1 MAKTLYN
8 CSVDSLYLALQYG
21 WDLTEQHLTAL
32 AAYKSKYTPAFVKTH
47 RDALRSTEDMPDQQA
62 RIAPTQAQRVD
73 LVAKKDEVL
82 TFFQFLVGYIED
94 AYQKDK
100 VKIMTQSAGQAK
112 YAKAQNNNWPSVK
125 ALLSS
130 AVTFIENN
138 QADLTADDNMPLDF
152 LTRFK
157 QVRTDFD
164 ALYSLWNTD
173 DSDTYSLTD
182 AKVNANNALYL
193 TFMGVVSDA
202 QKVFRHDAALA
213 QKFTFS
219 ALMGQIRGTTAA
231 GVSGKVLNANT
242 NDVLTNATISILSLN
257 KSVQTDIEGHFELS
271 PIAAGFYNLKIEAP
285 GYESFVIENFEI
297 KIGTIRR
304 LNIEMQAV
312 AVPVSSLALT
322 PA

>member
-231 GVSGKVLNANT
+231 GVSGKVVIVDTKTGIL
-242 NDVLTNATISILSLN
+242 NATISIESLN
-257 KSVQTDIEGHFELS
+257 KSVQTDANGRFELS
-271 PIAAGFYNLKIEAP
+271 PIAANTYILKIEAE
-285 GYESFVIENFEI
+285 GYETLIIEKYEV
-297 KIGTIRR
+297 KTGTIGR
-304 LNIEMQAV
+304 LKIEM
-312 AVPVSSLALT
+312 T
-322 PA
+322 PIAAETTATETATA

>member
-8 CSVDSLYLALQYG
+8 CSVDSLYLALHYG
-21 WDLTEQHLTAL
+21 WDLTEQHLAAF
-32 AAYKSKYTPAFVKTH
+32 AAYKSKYTPAFVTTH
-47 RDALRSTEDMPDQQA
+47 REALRAAEDMPDQQA

-73 LVAKKDEVL
+73 LVAKKEEVL
-82 TFFQFLVGYIED
+82 TYFQFLVGYIED

-112 YAKAQNNNWPSVK
+112 YAKAQNNNWTSVK
-125 ALLSS
+125 SLLSS
-130 AVTFIENN
+130 AVAFIENN

-157 QVRTDFD
+157 QARADFD

-173 DSDTYSLTD
+173 DSDSYQLTE
-182 AKVNANNALYL
+182 AKINANNAVYNTIL
-193 TFMGVVSDA
+193 GVLSDA
-202 QKVFRHDAALA
+202 QKVFRNDATKA

-219 ALMGQIRGTTAA
+219 ALLSQIRGTTAA
-231 GVSGKVLNANT
+231 GVSGKVVIKGT
-242 NDVLTNATISILSLN
+242 TDVLTNATISILSLN
-257 KSVQTDIEGHFELS
+257 KSVQTDIEGRFELS
-271 PIAAGFYNLKIEAP
+271 PIAAGFYNIKIDAP
-285 GYESFVIENFEI
+285 DFEPFIMENFEI

-312 AVPVSSLALT
+312 VATHTVREMVMV
-322 PA
+322 

>member
-8 CSVDSLYLALQYG
+8 CSVDSLYLALHYG
-21 WDLTEQHLTAL
+21 WDLTEQHLTAFV
-32 AAYKSKYTPAFVKTH
+32 AYKSKYTPAFVTTH
-47 RDALRSTEDMPDQQA
+47 REALRIAEDMPDQQA

-73 LVAKKDEVL
+73 LVAKKEEVL
-82 TFFQFLVGYIED
+82 TYFQFLVGYIED

-112 YAKAQNNNWPSVK
+112 YAKAQNNNWTSVK
-125 ALLSS
+125 SLLSS
-130 AVTFIENN
+130 AVAFIENN

-157 QVRTDFD
+157 QARADFD

-173 DSDTYSLTD
+173 DSDSYQLTE
-182 AKVNANNALYL
+182 AKINANNAVYNTIL
-193 TFMGVVSDA
+193 GVLSDA
-202 QKVFRHDAALA
+202 QKVFRNDATKA

-219 ALMGQIRGTTAA
+219 ALLSQIRGTTAA
-231 GVSGKVLNANT
+231 GVSGKVVIKGT
-242 NDVLTNATISILSLN
+242 TDVLTNATISILSLN
-257 KSVQTDIEGHFELS
+257 KSVQTDIEGRFELS
-271 PIAAGFYNLKIEAP
+271 PIAAGFYNIKIEAP
-285 GYESFVIENFEI
+285 DFEPFIMENFEI

-312 AVPVSSLALT
+312 VTLEAVREMVMV
-322 PA
+322 

>member
-1 MAKTLYN
+1 MYN
-8 CSVDSLYLALQYG
+8 CSADDLYLAIQYG
-21 WDLTEQHLTAL
+21 WDLTEQHLAAL
-32 AAYKSKYTPAFVKTH
+32 AAYKSKYTSAFVKTH
-47 RDALRSTEDMPDQQA
+47 QDALRTAEDMPDQQA
-62 RIAPTQAQRVD
+62 RRAPTQAQRVD
-73 LVAKKDEVL
+73 LVAKKDQVL
-82 TFFQFLVGYIED
+82 TYFQFLVGYIED
-94 AYQKDK
+94 TYQKDK

-138 QADLTADDNMPLDF
+138 QADLTADNNMPLDF
-152 LTRFK
+152 LARFK

-173 DSDTYSLTD
+173 DSETYILTD
-182 AKVNANNALYL
+182 EKINANNALYSTL
-193 TFMGVVSDA
+193 MGVVSDA
-202 QKVFRHDAALA
+202 QKVFRHDAVLA

-231 GVSGKVLNANT
+231 GVSGKVLILGT
-242 NDVLTNATISILSLN
+242 NDVLTNATITIASLN
-257 KSVQTDIEGHFELS
+257 KSVQTDVEGRFELS
-271 PIAAGFYNLKIEAP
+271 PIAAGFYNIKIEAP
-285 GYESFVIENFEI
+285 NYEPFMLDNFEI

-312 AVPVSSLALT
+312 ILPVTVREMVA
-322 PA
+322 A